1 MPKDRNAELIPTKSF
16 SVFWTEYLQVQIIPS
31 TFTAI
36 IHNIMAIPSDSP
48 RIALLKQEFE
58 KAFGRPIR
66 TPRDFT
72 DAVSFVFEKT
82 NDMISDSTFRRLYK
96 EMKRYRHVSDD
107 ILNILS
113 RTIGYKHFQDFCEYL
128 SSSGIKDSEL
138 SCGENYIKADELAIG
153 DRIYIAWLPDRECS
167 LKYLGNY
174 RFEVDEVVNASI
186 VKGDRFSCRCFTQ
199 DKCLLVDDLEHD
211 GKRFESYVMGKTNG
225 LTCVKKV

>member
-1 MPKDRNAELIPTKSF
+1 
-16 SVFWTEYLQVQIIPS
+16 
-31 TFTAI
+31 
-36 IHNIMAIPSDSP
+36 MAIPSDSP
-48 RIALLKQEFE
+48 RIALLKLKFE
-58 KAFGRPIR
+58 KTFGTPIR
-66 TPRDFT
+66 TPKNFT
-72 DAVSFVFEKT
+72 DASSFVFEKT
-82 NDMISDSTFRRLYK
+82 KETISDSTFRRLYVETK
-96 EMKRYRHVSDD
+96 KYKHVSDD

-113 RTIGYKHFQDFCEYL
+113 KAVGYKHFQDFCDYL

-138 SCGENYIKADELAIG
+138 SCGEHYIKADDLDVG

-174 RFEVDEVVNASI
+174 RFEVDEVVNATI

-211 GKRFESYVMGKTNG
+211 GKRIASYIMGQSNG

>member
-1 MPKDRNAELIPTKSF
+1 
-16 SVFWTEYLQVQIIPS
+16 
-31 TFTAI
+31 
-36 IHNIMAIPSDSP
+36 MAIPSDSP
-48 RIALLKQEFE
+48 RIALLKLKFE
-58 KAFGRPIR
+58 KAFGTPIR
-66 TPRDFT
+66 TPKNFT
-72 DAVSFVFEKT
+72 DASSFVFEKT
-82 NDMISDSTFRRLYK
+82 KEMISDSTFRRLYVETK
-96 EMKRYRHVSDD
+96 KYKHVSDD

-113 RTIGYKHFQDFCEYL
+113 KAVGYKHFQDFCDYL

-138 SCGENYIKADELAIG
+138 SCGEHYIKADDLAVG

-174 RFEVDEVVNASI
+174 RFEVDEVVNATI

-211 GKRFESYVMGKTNG
+211 GKRIASYIMGKSNG

>member
-1 MPKDRNAELIPTKSF
+1 
-16 SVFWTEYLQVQIIPS
+16 
-31 TFTAI
+31 
-36 IHNIMAIPSDSP
+36 MAIPSDSP

-58 KAFGRPIR
+58 KGFGRPIR

-82 NDMISDSTFRRLYK
+82 NEMISDSTFRRLYK
-96 EMKRYRHVSDD
+96 ETKTYKHVSDD

-138 SCGENYIKADELAIG
+138 SCGEHYIKADDLDVG

-174 RFEVDEVVNASI
+174 RFEVDEVVNATI

-211 GKRFESYVMGKTNG
+211 GKRYESYVMGKSNG

>member
-1 MPKDRNAELIPTKSF
+1 MNLIPLKSF
-16 SVFWTEYLQVQIIPS
+16 WVFWTEYLQVQIIHS
-31 TFTAI
+31 TFTTI
-36 IHNIMAIPSDSP
+36 IHNTMAIPSDSP
-48 RIALLKQEFE
+48 RVALLKQEFE
-58 KAFGRPIR
+58 KEFGRPVR

-82 NDMISDSTFRRLYK
+82 NEMISDSTFRRLYK
-96 EMKRYRHVSDD
+96 ETKKYKHVSDD

-138 SCGENYIKADELAIG
+138 SCGDNYIKADELAVG

-199 DKCLLVDDLEHD
+199 NKCLLVDNLEHD
-211 GKRFESYVMGKTNG
+211 GKRFESYVMGKANG

>member
-1 MPKDRNAELIPTKSF
+1 M
-16 SVFWTEYLQVQIIPS
+16 QIIHS

-36 IHNIMAIPSDSP
+36 ICNIMAIPSDSP

-58 KAFGRPIR
+58 KGFGRPIR

-82 NDMISDSTFRRLYK
+82 NEMISDSTFRRLYK

-138 SCGENYIKADELAIG
+138 SSGENYIKADELAVG

-211 GKRFESYVMGKTNG
+211 GKRFESYVMGKANG